1 MSSNEPLPYFV
12 HPTAVVD
19 EPCDIGPGARIWH
32 FCHLMAGAR
41 VGADSSLGQNVFV
54 AAGAVVG
61 ARVKVQNN
69 VSLYDGV
76 VIEDDAFLGPS
87 CVLTN
92 VKNPRSEVSRRDAFA
107 RTLIRRGATLGANA
121 TVVCGV
127 TVGRYALVA
136 AGAVVT
142 HDVADHAL
150 VVGVPARRVGW
161 VGRRG
166 VRLAG
171 PGPDGVLSC
180 PESGERYREE
190 GGTLVALERGATG
203 TR

>member
-19 EPCDIGPGARIWH
+19 EPSDIGPGARIWH

-41 VGADSSLGQNVFV
+41 VGAESSLGQNVFV

-61 ARVKVQNN
+61 ARVKIQNN

-92 VKNPRSEVSRRDAFA
+92 VKNPRAEVSRRDAFA

-127 TVGRYALVA
+127 TVGRYAFVA

-171 PGPDGVLSC
+171 PGLDGVLTC

-190 GGTLVALERGATG
+190 RGALVALERGAEG
-203 TR
+203 SP